1 MKLQYMRYE
10 TFRKSSYSHR
20 CSLGTCMELAG
31 SGTLNQYSC
40 SNFINGCPD
49 KAYLSYEVYQ
59 CKIFFSGLSFCHFFF
74 YKNKNPLV
82 KGLFAVQ

>member
-10 TFRKSSYSHR
+10 TFRKSSYSYP

-59 CKIFFSGLSFCHFFF
+59 CKRFFSGLSFLSFLFT
-74 YKNKNPLV
+74 KIKKPLV
-82 KGLFAVQ
+82 KGLFAV

>member
-1 MKLQYMRYE
+1 MRYE
-10 TFRKSSYSHR
+10 TFRKSSYSYP

-59 CKIFFSGLSFCHFFF
+59 CKNFFLPICLLFFVIFVHQ
-74 YKNKNPLV
+74 NKNPLV

>member
-10 TFRKSSYSHR
+10 TFRKSSYSYP

-31 SGTLNQYSC
+31 SGTLNQYNC

-59 CKIFFSGLSFCHFFF
+59 CKRFFLVIFV
-74 YKNKNPLV
+74 YQNKNPLV
-82 KGLFAVQ
+82 KGLFDVQ